1 LRKLVIIL
9 IALAAAT
16 TFIRAIDSSGNMN
29 MENPAGISEISEL
42 AEISDFSDTSSE
54 TVLNE

>member
-29 MENPAGISEISEL
+29 METPVEISEIS
-42 AEISDFSDTSSE
+42 DSE
-54 TVLNE
+54 TVFNE

>member
-29 MENPAGISEISEL
+29 MEIP
-42 AEISDFSDTSSE
+42 EISDLSETSSE
-54 TVLNE
+54 TFLNE

>member
-1 LRKLVIIL
+1 MRKLVIIL

-29 MENPAGISEISEL
+29 METPVEISEIS
-42 AEISDFSDTSSE
+42 DSE
-54 TVLNE
+54 TVFNE

>member
-29 MENPAGISEISEL
+29 MENPAGISDLS
-42 AEISDFSDTSSE
+42 EISDLSDTSSE
-54 TVLNE
+54 TFLNE